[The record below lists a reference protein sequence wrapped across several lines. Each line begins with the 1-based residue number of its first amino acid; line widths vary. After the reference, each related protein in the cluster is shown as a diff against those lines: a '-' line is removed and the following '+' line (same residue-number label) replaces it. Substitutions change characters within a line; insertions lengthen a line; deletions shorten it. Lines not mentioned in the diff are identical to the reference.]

1 MTGLPGRRR
10 GRGQRVTVRQP
21 PEPHGRQRRLKAMMD
36 IALRAA
42 ARPGQRRLV
51 YLCAALAGV
60 TAGLVVGLAAQV
72 PGRIPADARVVT
84 VTPVFD
90 FGSAPSRGEPD
101 GAFTVTD
108 PAAVAQIVA
117 VIDGLRQLDGTNS
130 CPAEAGSGLM
140 LTSMQLTFRAG
151 PAARWSPPWAPTIRG
166 ASSRGSPPGRRPS
179 GSSMRTPAPDSRCSS
194 RSWPLRASAGPTR
207 RASRRDPTSI
217 AQLPSR
223 PTLLTPRRRSHPPL
237 RHAIAADAICVLA
250 TTRGQAIHH
259 RIALRC
265 AGPALTA

>member
-1 MTGLPGRRR
+1 
-10 GRGQRVTVRQP
+10 
-21 PEPHGRQRRLKAMMD
+21 MMD

-108 PAAVAQIVA
+108 PAAVAQIAA
-117 VIDGLRQLDGTNS
+117 VIDGLRQLDGTYS

-151 PAARWSPPWAPTIRG
+151 PSGPVVATVGADYTGCQFAWVTAGAQTIWQLDENTSSGQPMQQQVLAIAGVRWPY
-166 ASSRGSPPGRRPS
+166 PPG
-179 GSSMRTPAPDSRCSS
+179 
-194 RSWPLRASAGPTR
+194 
-207 RASRRDPTSI
+207 
-217 AQLPSR
+217 
-223 PTLLTPRRRSHPPL
+223 
-237 RHAIAADAICVLA
+237 
-250 TTRGQAIHH
+250 
-259 RIALRC
+259 
-265 AGPALTA
+265 